1 MCKTSSEQTWE
12 KLTTVAGSAQTHLLP
27 PNLLKL
33 FAPRPALPY
42 LKPTG
47 RDPDLPLKSLA
58 RPPPVLGI
66 AETLQQIRDERE
78 AKEAKD
84 VEEGTLAKDEGEDEV
99 NASIFTL
106 TAEEEFKK
114 RVADRKQRHIDGL
127 ANGIKTCQSSSTDP
141 CARER
146 RTS

>member
-1 MCKTSSEQTWE
+1 MR
-12 KLTTVAGSAQTHLLP
+12 VAVLQTHLLP

-58 RPPPVLGI
+58 RKPPSLGI
-66 AETLQQIRDERE
+66 AETLKLVRDEKE

-84 VEEGTLAKDEGEDEV
+84 VEEGNVKEEGEEEKLGKEGIV
-99 NASIFTL
+99 TR
-106 TAEEEFKK
+106 TAEEEFRRRLEDKK
-114 RVADRKQRHIDGL
+114 TRHAERLEKAIKDCECTRVARGCTRDF
-127 ANGIKTCQSSSTDP
+127 C
-141 CARER
+141 
-146 RTS
+146 